1 MSMSILEHYGVQRP
15 QPSDEQLLSAAK
27 SGDQQAFA
35 ELCLR
40 YRRMLMNRIY
50 RIVRHQED
58 AEDVLQ
64 ETLLKAYQH
73 LQTFRGACSFST
85 WLVAIGTNM
94 SLMLLRGR
102 NALRKNACD
111 AVNENGE
118 TLVME
123 LRDPAPDPE
132 QRYVMLQTRQKVNR
146 AVKRLSPKARN
157 LLEMYYKSELRLKDV
172 AKILGASE
180 ATTKS
185 RMLRAR
191 AMLRRSLKQNEC
203 WTP

>member
-1 MSMSILEHYGVQRP
+1 MHTGIVEQ
-15 QPSDEQLLSAAK
+15 QKPSDEQLVFDAR

-40 YRRMLMNRIY
+40 YRGMLLNRIFG
-50 RIVRHQED
+50 IVRHKQD

-85 WLVAIGTNM
+85 WLLAIATNM
-94 SLMLLRGR
+94 SLMLLRKR
-102 NALRKNACD
+102 KTLRYTTLD
-111 AVNENGE
+111 VVTDDGE
-118 TLVME
+118 TFVME
-123 LRDPAPDPE
+123 FRDHAPDPE
-132 QRYVMLQTRQKVNR
+132 QRYMMLQTSQKVSH
-146 AVKRLSPKARN
+146 AVERLSPKLRN
-157 LLEMYYKSELRLKDV
+157 LLEMHYQSELRLKDA
-172 AKILGASE
+172 AKILGIPE

-191 AMLRRSLKQNEC
+191 GMLRRSLKQSEC

>member
-1 MSMSILEHYGVQRP
+1 MSTAAVQP
-15 QPSDEQLLSAAK
+15 EQESDDQLLSEAK

-35 ELCLR
+35 ELCRR
-40 YRRMLMNRIY
+40 YRGMLMNRIY

-64 ETLLKAYQH
+64 ETLLKAHQH

-85 WLVAIGTNM
+85 WLLAIGTNM
-94 SLMLLRGR
+94 SLMLLRKR
-102 NALRKNACD
+102 KTLRCTTLD
-111 AVNENGE
+111 VVTDDGE
-118 TLVME
+118 TFVME
-123 LRDPAPDPE
+123 FRDHAPDPE
-132 QRYVMLQTRQKVNR
+132 QRYMMLQTSQKVSH
-146 AVKRLSPKARN
+146 AVERLSPKLRN
-157 LLEMYYKSELRLKDV
+157 LLEMHYQSELRLKDA
-172 AKILGASE
+172 AKILGIPE

-191 AMLRRSLKQNEC
+191 GMLRRSLKQSEC